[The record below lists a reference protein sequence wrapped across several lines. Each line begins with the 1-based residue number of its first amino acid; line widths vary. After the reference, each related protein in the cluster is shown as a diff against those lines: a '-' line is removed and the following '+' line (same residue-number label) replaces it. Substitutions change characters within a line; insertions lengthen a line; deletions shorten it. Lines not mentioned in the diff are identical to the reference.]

1 MCKHYFDTEVAA
13 DVGINAAVLYSHI
26 KFWIEHNKKTGK
38 NFKEG
43 KTWTYSTQK
52 ELSEQFEYLSVK
64 QVRTALEKLEA
75 AGYIIKGNFNRSGY
89 DRTCW
94 YSLGEKAQQEIE
106 ETEGTETPAETPA
119 TVPEI
124 IPLPEQPE
132 KPHTAPANR
141 GKSKYPYGRKQKPKR
156 ANPEPLWL
164 FGNAPKAPPIQDI
177 KNDIEKEKYIKRM
190 RELAARCG
198 AVCTV

>member
-1 MCKHYFDTEVAA
+1 MSKHCFDVDIAKEC
-13 DVGINAAVLYSHI
+13 GINAAIIYENI
-26 KFWIEHNKKTGK
+26 KFWVLHNEKSGK
-38 NFKEG
+38 NFKEE
-43 KTWTYSTQK
+43 KYWMYSTQK

-89 DRTCW
+89 DRTAW
-94 YSLGEKAQQEIE
+94 YTITEKGQPEKE
-106 ETEGTETPAETPA
+106 ETPAATEPA
-119 TVPEI
+119 ENTAE
-124 IPLPEQPE
+124 PEQP
-132 KPHTAPANR
+132 KTPQKAPASR
-141 GKSKYPYGRKQKPKR
+141 GKSNYPYGRKQKPAR
-156 ANPEPLWL
+156 ANPEPVWL

-177 KNDIEKEKYIKRM
+177 KNDIEKEKYIKKM